1 MSLWFIFPFLLP
13 LSPCWFVLGAQNDPI
28 RIKTDVLGLKSCC
41 NLQTTPWHIWE
52 TSKMIIWHP
61 ESSSVFM
68 SARLLIRPEIYGRFV
83 IDFSVC
89 VLVLCIC
96 PSSYWLLCTSSRP
109 SSTVVFW
116 AINSDDD
123 KIGAN
128 VASALMREQRTS
140 KQKQSSCWVF
150 CGTSHQLLSSTW
162 KSLRVSVTGNAN
174 WIPACLNT
182 RVSSLVR
189 NKNDVQSSQEQQR
202 WGHMT
207 TLSAAQS
214 AFGAL
219 GHGGL
224 SSSIFWIIVVWFHFL
239 TV

>member
-1 MSLWFIFPFLLP
+1 
-13 LSPCWFVLGAQNDPI
+13 
-28 RIKTDVLGLKSCC
+28 
-41 NLQTTPWHIWE
+41 
-52 TSKMIIWHP
+52 
-61 ESSSVFM
+61 M
-68 SARLLIRPEIYGRFV
+68 SARLLIRPEIYDHFV

-96 PSSYWLLCTSSRP
+96 PSSFWLLCTSSRP
-109 SSTVVFW
+109 SCTVVFW

-128 VASALMREQRTS
+128 AASALMREQRTS
-140 KQKQSSCWVF
+140 KQKQSSRWVF
-150 CGTSHQLLSSTW
+150 CGTSHQLVSSSW
-162 KSLRVSVTGNAN
+162 KSLFVSVSGDAD

-189 NKNDVQSSQEQQR
+189 NDVQSSQEQQR
-202 WGHMT
+202 WGRRSHNNT
-207 TLSAAQS
+207 
-214 AFGAL
+214 

-224 SSSIFWIIVVWFHFL
+224 SSSIFWIIVWFHFL

>member
-1 MSLWFIFPFLLP
+1 MFW
-13 LSPCWFVLGAQNDPI
+13 V
-28 RIKTDVLGLKSCC
+28 KSCC
-41 NLQTTPWHIWE
+41 NLPTTPWHIWE

-89 VLVLCIC
+89 VIVLCIC
-96 PSSYWLLCTSSRP
+96 PSSYWLLCTSSRSCNSLGLKP
-109 SSTVVFW
+109 SRLTIVVFW
-116 AINSDDD
+116 TINSDDD

-128 VASALMREQRTS
+128 VASALMREQKPS
-140 KQKQSSCWVF
+140 KQKQSSRWVF
-150 CGTSHQLLSSTW
+150 CGTSHQLLSSTG
-162 KSLRVSVTGNAN
+162 KSLHVSN

-189 NKNDVQSSQEQQR
+189 NDVQSSQEQQR
-202 WGHMT
+202 WGHIT
-207 TLSAAQS
+207 TLC

-224 SSSIFWIIVVWFHFL
+224 SSSIFWIIVVWFHFW

>member
-1 MSLWFIFPFLLP
+1 MFW
-13 LSPCWFVLGAQNDPI
+13 V
-28 RIKTDVLGLKSCC
+28 KSCC
-41 NLQTTPWHIWE
+41 NLPTTPWHIWE

-89 VLVLCIC
+89 VIVLCIC
-96 PSSYWLLCTSSRP
+96 PASYWLLCTSSRP

-116 AINSDDD
+116 TINSDDD

-128 VASALMREQRTS
+128 VASALMREQKPS
-140 KQKQSSCWVF
+140 KQKQSSRWVF
-150 CGTSHQLLSSTW
+150 CRTSHQLLSSTW
-162 KSLRVSVTGNAN
+162 KSLRVSVSGDAN

-189 NKNDVQSSQEQQR
+189 NDVQSSQEQQR
-202 WGHMT
+202 WGHIT
-207 TLSAAQS
+207 TLC

-224 SSSIFWIIVVWFHFL
+224 SSSIFWIIVVWFHFW

>member
-1 MSLWFIFPFLLP
+1 MFW
-13 LSPCWFVLGAQNDPI
+13 V
-28 RIKTDVLGLKSCC
+28 KSCC
-41 NLQTTPWHIWE
+41 NLQTTPWHIWD

-116 AINSDDD
+116 TINSDDD

-140 KQKQSSCWVF
+140 KQTQSSRWVF
-150 CGTSHQLLSSTW
+150 CEHLISSSPAPESLCVYLSLEMLIGYQPVWTLVFPAWSEMMF
-162 KSLRVSVTGNAN
+162 RVH
-174 WIPACLNT
+174 
-182 RVSSLVR
+182 RSS
-189 NKNDVQSSQEQQR
+189 NDEDKPR
-202 WGHMT
+202 GHIT
-207 TLSAAQS
+207 TLC